1 MPQFYSK
8 KFEITLVAE
17 NQQLFLPQSIFDFVI
32 GKHSTMVKK
41 AKNKSNAQKQERLN
55 PMSLQ
60 EKVVANGGS
69 NGYAL
74 ESSMGSSR
82 GKKYNRS
89 SRKMPTAKK
98 SKTPRDVYGRP
109 KRNNAEALSTSTTAT
124 IRTFDRNISDRVQMT
139 NIATPSFI
147 QQEKASS
154 FQTSKRKTPH
164 NPYKA
169 KSNAPPSSAKYT
181 RYTNDRALSMLSKH
195 IVCAISENLARETCI
210 TTMDATAPTTL
221 EIHKMANGQT
231 YIETLSYLEMIGP
244 HEIVLNEG
252 RRNSQLCRKVV
263 ALFDSMVHSNIMDD
277 TPLRNDKNSCAELNE
292 CSTNFKRTAKRG
304 DWKHDDKTN
313 YIGLQTPAAMN
324 KKSSTPHLLK
334 KGESDM
340 QTIVKF
346 LPRSY
351 FDQTRGAEL
360 LQRVVHDSSYDPSII
375 NEYIVL
381 SSSHALAA
389 YIQSCLGKSLKICMN
404 WGGRYRM
411 AIDRNT
417 ISHLELLSNAKTG
430 KNKNSLISTIDCT
443 KTNIGSRLLRS
454 NLISPPTG
462 IATINARL
470 DLVDDFLD
478 DEEFFYEVLG
488 QLEALPDIDK
498 MMAHISL
505 VPDRQRATKRKRT
518 NGKTKQ
524 VTARMVSR
532 GISALVCIKSTL
544 SVIPNFARVLEI

>member
-1 MPQFYSK
+1 
-8 KFEITLVAE
+8 
-17 NQQLFLPQSIFDFVI
+17 
-32 GKHSTMVKK
+32 
-41 AKNKSNAQKQERLN
+41 
-55 PMSLQ
+55 
-60 EKVVANGGS
+60 
-69 NGYAL
+69 
-74 ESSMGSSR
+74 
-82 GKKYNRS
+82 
-89 SRKMPTAKK
+89 
-98 SKTPRDVYGRP
+98 
-109 KRNNAEALSTSTTAT
+109 
-124 IRTFDRNISDRVQMT
+124 
-139 NIATPSFI
+139 
-147 QQEKASS
+147 
-154 FQTSKRKTPH
+154 
-164 NPYKA
+164 
-169 KSNAPPSSAKYT
+169 
-181 RYTNDRALSMLSKH
+181 
-195 IVCAISENLARETCI
+195 
-210 TTMDATAPTTL
+210 
-221 EIHKMANGQT
+221 
-231 YIETLSYLEMIGP
+231 
-244 HEIVLNEG
+244 
-252 RRNSQLCRKVV
+252 
-263 ALFDSMVHSNIMDD
+263 
-277 TPLRNDKNSCAELNE
+277 
-292 CSTNFKRTAKRG
+292 
-304 DWKHDDKTN
+304 
-313 YIGLQTPAAMN
+313 MN

-360 LQRVVHDSSYDPSII
+360 LQRVAHDSSYDPSII

-381 SSSHALAA
+381 SSSHALAS
-389 YIQSCLGKSLKICMN
+389 YIQSCLGSNFNRKSLKICMN

-430 KNKNSLISTIDCT
+430 KNKNSLIGTIDCT